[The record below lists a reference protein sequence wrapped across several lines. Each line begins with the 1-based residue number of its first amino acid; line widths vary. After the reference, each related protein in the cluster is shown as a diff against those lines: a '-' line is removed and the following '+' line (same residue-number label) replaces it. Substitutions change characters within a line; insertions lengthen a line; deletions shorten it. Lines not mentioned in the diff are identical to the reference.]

1 MAAKKPSVPVLWGK
15 NSVPSGVM
23 SAPGSAVF
31 GKADRA
37 DAIRKITE
45 AGEAGLTRRA

>member
-23 SAPGSAVF
+23 SAPGQRRLWQYNV
-31 GKADRA
+31 K
-37 DAIRKITE
+37 IRIGGEKISPTW
-45 AGEAGLTRRA
+45 A